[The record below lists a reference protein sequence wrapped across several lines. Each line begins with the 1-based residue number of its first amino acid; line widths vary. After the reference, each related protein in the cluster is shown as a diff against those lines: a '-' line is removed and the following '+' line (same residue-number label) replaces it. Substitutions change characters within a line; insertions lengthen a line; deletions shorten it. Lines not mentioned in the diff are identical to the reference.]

1 MPDVLHCKKPTVTIM
16 DKKYWH
22 HFWTHYIK
30 PVKIWYLLVV
40 WFALLITSGFAL
52 RHNNQT
58 MGKLREAVYTADQG
72 NGNVVEALQKLQ
84 SYVTSHMNTNLAT
97 NTSVY
102 PPIQLKYTYQR
113 LKDAADAQAAAA
125 NSDLYTT
132 AQKVCEAQNSTD
144 FSGRNRVPCIEAYV
158 TAHGGVKAA
167 TIPDSMY
174 KFNFASPTWSPD
186 FAGWTLVVTAL
197 LTIILILRGF
207 AELIFTRTLK

>member
-1 MPDVLHCKKPTVTIM
+1 M

-30 PVKIWYLLVV
+30 PVKIWYLLVATLV
-40 WFALLITSGFAL
+40 MLITSGFAL
-52 RHNNQT
+52 RHNNQS
-58 MGKLREAVYTADQG
+58 MGKLREAVYTADQN
-72 NGNVVEALQKLQ
+72 NGDVVTALQKLQ

-113 LKDAADAQAAAA
+113 LKDAANAQAAAA
-125 NSDLYTT
+125 NANLYTT
-132 AQKVCEAQNSTD
+132 AQKTCEAQNSSD

-186 FAGWTLVVTAL
+186 FAGWSLVISAL
-197 LTIILILRGF
+197 LGFLLIIRVLL
-207 AELIFTRTLK
+207 ALIFPRITK

>member
-1 MPDVLHCKKPTVTIM
+1 MSDVLHCKKPTVTTM

-30 PVKIWYLLVV
+30 PVKIWYLLAAIPVC
-40 WFALLITSGFAL
+40 LIVSGFAL

-58 MGKLREAVYTADQG
+58 MGKLRDAVYTADQN
-72 NGNVVEALQKLQ
+72 NGNVVAALQKLQ
-84 SYVTSHMNTNLAT
+84 TYVTSHMNTNLAT

-113 LKDAADAQAAAA
+113 LKDEANAKAAAA
-125 NSDLYTT
+125 NADLYTT
-132 AQKVCEAQNSTD
+132 AQKVCEAQNPSD

-158 TAHGGVKAA
+158 SSHGGVKAA

-186 FAGWTLVVTAL
+186 FAGWSLVVTAL
-197 LTIILILRGF
+197 LGVLLVVRIIL
-207 AELIFTRTLK
+207 ELTLPRLTK

>member
-1 MPDVLHCKKPTVTIM
+1 M

-22 HFWTHYIK
+22 HFWNHYIK
-30 PVKIWYLLVV
+30 PVKIWYLLV
-40 WFALLITSGFAL
+40 ATLILVLISGFAL

-58 MGKLREAVYTADQG
+58 MGKLREAVYTADQN
-72 NGNVVEALQKLQ
+72 NGDVVAALQKLQ

-132 AQKVCEAQNSTD
+132 AQKECEAQNPTD

-186 FAGWTLVVTAL
+186 FAGWSLVLAAFAGLLLLIRVLLAFIFPRVT
-197 LTIILILRGF
+197 
-207 AELIFTRTLK
+207 K

>member
-1 MPDVLHCKKPTVTIM
+1 M

-22 HFWTHYIK
+22 HFWNHYIK
-30 PVKIWYLLVV
+30 PVKIWYLLVATLV
-40 WFALLITSGFAL
+40 MLTVSGFAL
-52 RHNNQT
+52 RHNNQS
-58 MGKLREAVYTADQG
+58 MGKLREAVYTADQN
-72 NGNVVEALQKLQ
+72 NGDVVTALQKLQ

-113 LKDAADAQAAAA
+113 LKDAADAQAATA

-132 AQKVCEAQNSTD
+132 AQKECEAQNPTD

-186 FAGWTLVVTAL
+186 FAGWSLVLAAFLGL
-197 LTIILILRGF
+197 LLIIRVLLAFVFPR
-207 AELIFTRTLK
+207 LTK

>member
-1 MPDVLHCKKPTVTIM
+1 MLHCKKPTVKTM

-22 HFWTHYIK
+22 YFWNHYIK
-30 PVKIWYLLVV
+30 PVKIWYLLAATLVS
-40 WFALLITSGFAL
+40 LITCGFAL

-58 MGKLREAVYTADQG
+58 MGKLRDAVYTADQQ
-72 NGNVVEALQKLQ
+72 NGNVVGALQALQ
-84 SYVTSHMNTNLAT
+84 SYVTSHMNTNLAS

-113 LKDAADAQAAAA
+113 LKEAADAQAAAA
-125 NSDLYTT
+125 NSDVYTT
-132 AQKVCEAQNSTD
+132 AQQYCEAQNSTD

-186 FAGWTLVVTAL
+186 FAGWMAVASAILAFLLVVR
-197 LTIILILRGF
+197 LILAF
-207 AELIFTRTLK
+207 IFPRLTK